1 MITNINSIDGHSY
14 TFDSDTELISRD
26 GVIMPYS
33 EYQPVYI
40 MAGSKEDNIPPIF
53 SGILSKLENV
63 IITPTGRIN
72 KIIKDTNEIRI

>member
-14 TFDSDTELISRD
+14 TFDSDTELISKD
-26 GVIMPYS
+26 GVIVPYS

-40 MAGSKEDNIPPIF
+40 MTGNDEVPPIF
-53 SGILSKLENV
+53 SGILSKLDSV

-72 KIIKDTNEIRI
+72 KIINSTNEIKI